1 MQILME
7 RILLLKKWKIS
18 ILIHPPVNDKYEVV
32 VKPNVINYA
41 NIDDAFA
48 KPADIKNINIILVIL
63 YKIYKYYMIW

>member
-18 ILIHPPVNDKYEVV
+18 ILIHPPPPPVNDKYEVV

-63 YKIYKYYMIW
+63 YKI